1 VFVRGAA
8 VIPRDKEREVPC
20 AGPDAAMWDW
30 VIDGEGW
37 INQQARWQAAVK
49 ICLRSCPVM
58 AACEASRGKRDYG
71 VWGGRIFTPKG
82 VKG

>member
-1 VFVRGAA
+1 

-37 INQQARWQAAVK
+37 INQQARWQ
-49 ICLRSCPVM
+49 
-58 AACEASRGKRDYG
+58 DYG